1 MILDYVMAT
10 LSYFGLFVISMHL
23 MWDFTNMDVLEMIVW
38 SATGS
43 LITYIPLGIKMD
55 KKKGRKK

>member
-1 MILDYVMAT
+1 MAT

-38 SATGS
+38 AATGS

>member
-1 MILDYVMAT
+1 MAT

-38 SATGS
+38 AATGS
-43 LITYIPLGIKMD
+43 LIAYIPLGIKMD